1 MYISSPSEDIYA
13 VNGKELKYTFTYSK
27 DMNRSYTFEYADEC
41 GNEGKPV
48 TVTLPDELIMTPYET
63 PVPEEGEERE
73 DKDAPGISAEVYAV
87 YDGMAE
93 YKTSWNPDSDSFEEI
108 AEVSQK

>member
-1 MYISSPSEDIYA
+1 MCIYSSPSEDIYA

-48 TVTLPDELIMTPYET
+48 TVTLADELIMTPYET

-73 DKDAPGISAEVYAV
+73 DKDAPVFQQRCMPYMMVWLNTKHHGILTVTPLR
-87 YDGMAE
+87 
-93 YKTSWNPDSDSFEEI
+93 KLLRT
-108 AEVSQK
+108 